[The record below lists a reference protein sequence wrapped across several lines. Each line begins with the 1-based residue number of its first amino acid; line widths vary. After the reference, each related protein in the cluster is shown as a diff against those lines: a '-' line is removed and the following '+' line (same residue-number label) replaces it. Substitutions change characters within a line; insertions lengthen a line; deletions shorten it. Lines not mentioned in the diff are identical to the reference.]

1 MSRPGNKR
9 RLQREQALKKWA
21 VSTKSTELRLWF
33 LGETMVVG
41 CNNCWFSPS
50 RPPPPP
56 PPPPRLCDCDCDCD
70 CEAPP
75 PQEVL
80 VGCLWVVLV
89 GLFWWVVESEFIS
102 GGGGAPSELV
112 FRSRVISLMLVVL
125 FIGGRG
131 LFPSNIFSSLLWYKY
146 IPLLLL
152 LLIA

>member
-56 PPPPRLCDCDCDCD
+56 PPPPPRLCDCDCD